1 LRVATGVLKR
11 VALRYRRARFPTVPD
26 RSRALMDENSLLSPD
41 YLACAFFMPFYA
53 STFSSCG
60 QYHVGGA
67 RFHVSFILDIPVS
80 V

>member
-1 LRVATGVLKR
+1 
-11 VALRYRRARFPTVPD
+11 
-26 RSRALMDENSLLSPD
+26 MDENSLLSPD